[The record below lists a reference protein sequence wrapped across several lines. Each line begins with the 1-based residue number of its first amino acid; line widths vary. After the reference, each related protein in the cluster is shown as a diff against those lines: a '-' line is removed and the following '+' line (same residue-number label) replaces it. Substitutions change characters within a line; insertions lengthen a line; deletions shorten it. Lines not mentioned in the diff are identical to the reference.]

1 VNEQRNALSA
11 DNVGG
16 RLRLARNEKGWTQ
29 QELAVRARTTQAVIQ
44 KIENGRSH
52 RPRCLEHLAQAL
64 GVSPAWL
71 MFGGEKLRLDADA
84 VEVAKAWSVLEE
96 PQRSMFR
103 RVLIQGS

>member
-44 KIENGRSH
+44 KIEEPPPTLSRASSPSA
-52 RPRCLEHLAQAL
+52 RCEPR
-64 GVSPAWL
+64 
-71 MFGGEKLRLDADA
+71 MAD
-84 VEVAKAWSVLEE
+84 VRW
-96 PQRSMFR
+96 
-103 RVLIQGS
+103 

>member
-1 VNEQRNALSA
+1 
-11 DNVGG
+11 
-16 RLRLARNEKGWTQ
+16 
-29 QELAVRARTTQAVIQ
+29 
-44 KIENGRSH
+44 
-52 RPRCLEHLAQAL
+52 
-64 GVSPAWL
+64 